1 MLKKKILISL
11 LALSMFTGISS
22 NAYAAKHEELYNL
35 ATQQKTQYLTEL
47 EKYVNIDSGST
58 YEKGLKEYQEILI
71 NRLKDLGAQVAYK
84 EVKKPQ
90 AGYNIQATFTGQG
103 KGSVLMLIHA
113 DTVFAAGTAAQ
124 RPFKVE
130 GNYAYG
136 PGVSDAKGGMVLA
149 LNSVELLNKI
159 NFKDYGKLTI
169 LINPDEERSSLESRD
184 FIKEVAKTHQ
194 YTLCFEPGI
203 HGDKVMN
210 WRKGI
215 GRLTMEVKGRN
226 AHAGIAPQDG
236 RNATVELAHQI
247 LQLRNLGDSKKMTTV
262 NWTLLDKTKTPVNV
276 IPDYAWAQADVRLM
290 YNDEYERIMKDA
302 QKIVAKNL
310 IPETS
315 VNLSMFQGRPPFTK
329 NDKTD
334 KMIAIM
340 QNIYKEELG
349 RELGVEGSGGGSDA
363 NYAAIVGSTAMDG
376 LGPVGYRDHAPDE
389 HIDLETVVPRMYLTA
404 RIIME
409 LGK

>member
-1 MLKKKILISL
+1 MFKRKL
-11 LALSMFTGISS
+11 LTAVLTVTLAAGLTCTAL
-22 NAYAAKHEELYNL
+22 AAKNDKLYDL
-35 ATQQKTQYLTEL
+35 TVQQKATYLTEL
-47 EKYVNIDSGST
+47 ERYVNIDSGST
-58 YEKGLKEYQEILI
+58 YEKGLKEYQGILMQ
-71 NRLKDLGAQVAYK
+71 RLKDLGA
-84 EVKKPQ
+84 EVSYTEVNKPQ
-90 AGYNIQATFTGQG
+90 AGYNIKATFTGTG

-124 RPFKVE
+124 RPFKIE
-130 GNYAYG
+130 GQYAYG
-136 PGVSDAKGGMVLA
+136 PGVSDCKGGMTLA
-149 LNSVELLNKI
+149 LNAMELLNKI
-159 NFKDYGKLTI
+159 GYKEYGKVTI

-184 FIKEVAKTHQ
+184 FIKQVAKDHQ

-215 GRLTMEVKGRN
+215 GRLTMEVTGRN

-247 LQLRNLGDSKKMTTV
+247 LQLRKLGNDKKMTTV

-276 IPDYAWAQADVRLM
+276 IPAYAWAQADVRLM
-290 YNDEYERIMKDA
+290 YNDEYERILKEA
-302 QKIVAKNL
+302 QTISAKHL
-310 IPETS
+310 IPDTS
-315 VNLSMFQGRPPFTK
+315 VKLSMFQGRPPFTV
-329 NDKTD
+329 NEKTD
-334 KMIAIM
+334 KMIAKM
-340 QNIYKEELG
+340 QEIYKDELG
-349 RELGVEGSGGGSDA
+349 LQLGVEGSGGGSDA

-389 HIDLETVVPRMYLTA
+389 HIDLNTVIPRMYLTA